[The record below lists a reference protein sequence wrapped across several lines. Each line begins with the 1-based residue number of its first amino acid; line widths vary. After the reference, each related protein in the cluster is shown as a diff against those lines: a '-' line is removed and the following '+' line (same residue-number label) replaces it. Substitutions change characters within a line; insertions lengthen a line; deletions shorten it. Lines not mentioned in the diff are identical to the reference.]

1 MKINLFPE
9 ILKSD
14 TLSRVPFIIQ
24 EVDNIIVNLIHD
36 LRDTPHPSYLQWLL
50 FVFNDYVKEMVYRS
64 LCVQR
69 INEEVD
75 MYMENAVLTHL
86 RIDMMEDT
94 LLEKLKIENC
104 YVNDK
109 KYVKYVEQQRDYIS
123 IYINESDSD
132 PLDESAV
139 PWEIKRTADLLV
151 TLDNSYMKVPDSLL
165 PFSDSEEAEE
175 KVEYLK
181 VTKDM
186 PPETQKLRK
195 ALNRSQKKV
204 TLERKKNIKEYKEKL
219 RLDIK
224 ENGLRVTLKTRIK
237 YRNNYIKR
245 LLAYHANLSDNAE
258 NLTLDQILT
267 KLLHNNALQS
277 NDNKFI
283 MLQELYYQRDLQEI
297 ESSLLD
303 KPYIRLHEGY
313 LPTATIFSNLSI
325 NLIMKTLKNSNDNGL
340 TLMKEIILQR
350 FQLDPDSVVRRRLIS
365 GYSEEDLPVCSEE
378 DLPRL
383 QEKVDLEFITKYN
396 NFVDSLQIDYNSIID
411 FAKCKKAFFTYLED
425 HGILTEPYSNIND
438 MMTLARYHC
447 IVNINANLYFDK
459 HFNGHI
465 FLTQPN
471 NLHYNSLNLFTVWQY
486 IVLYNEAAF
495 YQYRSIN
502 YRKDRPNCLSK
513 ELYYKILSEANLLPE
528 EFKGWTP
535 ELQKWL
541 KEHKLAYNWFT
552 VMLAV
557 MPNILDAYYVMD
569 SMVNDD
575 IVSKPLFI
583 FDSANIEKIQE
594 ESKSTETA
602 TYTFMNHSSELFDNY
617 LIQAYSNVEQA
628 QRFVNLDK
636 HGLLEKTYK
645 IYNSFEDMEE
655 IIKGKNEDIS
665 GWKRYEEE
673 FGKDKEYAYMNIH
686 LNLDTI
692 NIKGNDDKKMN
703 KNYKPMSQLY
713 KLTLKDDE

>member
-1 MKINLFPE
+1 MKINPFPE
-9 ILKSD
+9 ILKSE

-24 EVDNIIVNLIHD
+24 EVDNIIVNLISD
-36 LRDTPHPSYLQWLL
+36 MDDTHQPSYLQWLL

-64 LCVQR
+64 VCVQR
-69 INEEVD
+69 INKEVD
-75 MYMENAVLTHL
+75 YYME
-86 RIDMMEDT
+86 DMMEDK
-94 LLEKLKIENC
+94 LLANLRIKSYDYTNF
-104 YVNDK
+104 VNK
-109 KYVKYVEQQRDYIS
+109 KDVQYEEQQKDYTS

-132 PLDESAV
+132 PLDESAI

-181 VTKDM
+181 VSKDM

-224 ENGLRVTLKTRIK
+224 EKGLRVTLKTRIK

-245 LLAYHANLSDNAE
+245 LLAYYANISSDTE

-267 KLLHNNALQS
+267 KLLHNNAFHS

-325 NLIMKTLKNSNDNGL
+325 NLIMKTLKNSNDNGFS
-340 TLMKEIILQR
+340 LMKEIILQR

-365 GYSEEDLPVCSEE
+365 GYSEEDLP
-378 DLPRL
+378 LL

-396 NFVDSLQIDYNSIID
+396 NFIESLQIDYNSIID

-425 HGILTEPYSNIND
+425 HNILTEPTSDIND
-438 MMTLARYHC
+438 MLTLVMYHAKMTLARYQRANS
-447 IVNINANLYFDK
+447 IANLYFDK
-459 HFNGHI
+459 HFNGHL

-471 NLHYNSLNLFTVWQY
+471 KLHYNSLNLFTVWQY
-486 IVLYNEAAF
+486 IVLYNEVAF

-569 SMVNDD
+569 NMVNDD

-602 TYTFMNHSSELFDNY
+602 TYTFMNHPSELFDNY

-665 GWKRYEEE
+665 GWKKYEEE

-692 NIKGNDDKKMN
+692 DIKGNDDKKMN

-713 KLTLKDDE
+713 KLTLKDE